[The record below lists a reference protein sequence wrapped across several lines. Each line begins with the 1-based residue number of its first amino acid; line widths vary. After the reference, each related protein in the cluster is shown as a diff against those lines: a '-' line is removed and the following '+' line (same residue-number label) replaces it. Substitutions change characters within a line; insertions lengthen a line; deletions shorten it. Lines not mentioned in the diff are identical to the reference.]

1 MANSLGEMCLAEG
14 NVWKKIIRSEKNRQF
29 DHTQP
34 MAISGLKINKKNST
48 CQNTKYN
55 YKGLSFWMVTL

>member
-1 MANSLGEMCLAEG
+1 MLNSG
-14 NVWKKIIRSEKNRQF
+14 KKIIRSEKNRQF

-55 YKGLSFWMVTL
+55 YKGLSF